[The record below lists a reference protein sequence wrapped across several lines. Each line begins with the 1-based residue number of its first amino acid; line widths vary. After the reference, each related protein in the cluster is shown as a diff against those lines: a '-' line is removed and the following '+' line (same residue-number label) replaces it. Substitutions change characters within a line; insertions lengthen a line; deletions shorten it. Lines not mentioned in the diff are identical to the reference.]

1 MFDFNTTSE
10 RPLSKLSK
18 NHKINVI
25 GPSELKLHVCAVSV
39 MMFLSLLYRWSE
51 LTQRLELW
59 VELMELSD
67 QGEYIPVEMQSKPE
81 VVTGGVF
88 MIRQGQSRR
97 INVAVRTVSGSG
109 NSPLKADHI
118 DYVSMGSIY
127 LRNRY
132 DEALDSYQS
141 RDLERWACNDR
152 APLILPLVLLSVCM
166 Y

>member
-1 MFDFNTTSE
+1 MY
-10 RPLSKLSK
+10 
-18 NHKINVI
+18 
-25 GPSELKLHVCAVSV
+25 VCVASV
-39 MMFLSLLYRWSE
+39 NDVLSLHRWSE

-109 NSPLKADHI
+109 SSPLKADHI
-118 DYVSMGSIY
+118 AYVSMGSIY

-141 RDLERWACNDR
+141 RDLERWAN
-152 APLILPLVLLSVCM
+152 
-166 Y
+166 

>member
-1 MFDFNTTSE
+1 M
-10 RPLSKLSK
+10 
-18 NHKINVI
+18 
-25 GPSELKLHVCAVSV
+25 SV

-152 APLILPLVLLSVCM
+152 APLILPLVLLSVCV